1 MWGVVLIKLKRGCG
15 MSSSDK
21 VRMNTHEEGYLWEVL
36 DGKSKVYLFGT
47 VHIIDESF
55 FPLKEEILSAFNQC
69 QNLVCEIHIDDKD
82 IENIKVNNQ
91 MVYNR
96 DYIYPDGDSLYNHY
110 PSKNIINLKKQL
122 EKTGLCS
129 EDILYRLHKLKPE
142 AINALLVQIKLKQ
155 MGMDQERIGIDY
167 YLTKEAKKSGKVILE
182 LEDKN
187 EQKKMLE
194 EMGWSLNGREKND
207 QSINFKKAKRIN
219 SKFITYIGKMYVKGL
234 TSAYTTGNII
244 DIGNKIPKEAPI
256 IRDRNEKMCGKIKGL
271 LRMEGGFFIAVGA
284 MHIAGK
290 GSIVEL
296 LRKEGYTLKK
306 IL

>member
-1 MWGVVLIKLKRGCG
+1 

-21 VRMNTHEEGYLWEVL
+21 VRTNTHEQGYLWEVL

-47 VHIIDESF
+47 MHIINENF

-69 QNLVCEIHIDDKD
+69 QHLVCEVHIDDKD

-91 MVYNR
+91 MIYNR

-110 PSKNIINLKKQL
+110 PSRDIMKLKKQL

-129 EDILYRLHKLKPE
+129 LEILQRLHKLKPR

-167 YLTKEAKKSGKVILE
+167 YLAKEAKKSGKTILE

-187 EQKKMLE
+187 DQKKILE
-194 EMGWSLNGREKND
+194 EMGWSLDEKDDEN
-207 QSINFKKAKRIN
+207 INFKQAKRIN
-219 SKFITYIGKMYVKGL
+219 SKFITCIGKMYINGI
-234 TSAYTTGNII
+234 TRAYTTGDII
-244 DIGNKIPKEAPI
+244 KIGNKIPKESPI
-256 IRDRNEKMCGKIKGL
+256 VRDRNEKMCSKIKGL

-290 GSIVEL
+290 GSVVEL
-296 LRKEGYTLKK
+296 LIKEGYTLKK